1 MGDKDVPTD
10 YNQGG
15 KQLLDSIQAG
25 APDWKAIYELN
36 RGPMSRTAARFIR
49 GENSAVA
56 GVQVAD
62 IVQQAMLEM
71 ITSGLPREMR
81 SLDGLR
87 SWMVKVAWRRAY
99 DACNGPK
106 SRVNPLPP
114 EGSPYELADD
124 DGAEEEAVELELLYE
139 KAVAGLEKLNES
151 ERLVIS
157 EHVIRGRT
165 QADVAR
171 DLGVTDA
178 RVRQLR
184 DSGIR
189 KLART
194 VGPLHR

>member
-10 YNQGG
+10 NNQGG
-15 KQLLDSIQAG
+15 EQLLDSIQAG

-36 RGPMSRTAARFIR
+36 RDPMSRTAARFIR

-56 GVQVAD
+56 GIQVAD

-71 ITSGLPREMR
+71 IASGLPRDIK

-99 DACNGPK
+99 DVCNGPK
-106 SRVNPLPP
+106 SRVEALPP

-124 DGAEEEAVELELLYE
+124 GGAEEAVELELLYE
-139 KAVAGLEKLNES
+139 KAVAGLEQLNES
-151 ERLVIS
+151 ERHVVR

-165 QADVAR
+165 QADVAG

-178 RVRQLR
+178 RIRQLR
-184 DSGIR
+184 DSGVR
-189 KLART
+189 RLARI
-194 VGPLHR
+194 VGPLHE